1 MVRRGNYYY
10 KYICIW
16 NNETKT
22 KEQAPVKLAH
32 TSEYEKAIHRKGEV
46 ERVAVQQKEMVSCT
60 VLKII
65 NLHG

>member
-22 KEQAPVKLAH
+22 KEQVPVKLAH
-32 TSEYEKAIHRKGEV
+32 ISKYEKAIHRKGEV
-46 ERVAVQQKEMVSCT
+46 ENVAAQ
-60 VLKII
+60 LKRDGQ
-65 NLHG
+65 LYRFKD